1 MSLLTAARTCSQQQQ
16 GPVSRVGAGG
26 PAHADMR
33 ARSAQVYRVDGAVPG
48 QHYDVWVEA
57 DAGAGSVMVG
67 LGSGAAMTP
76 APSPPTCWGASS
88 HVLGPACKCHAELE
102 LLTRCHMRF

>member
-1 MSLLTAARTCSQQQQ
+1 VLSAAA
-16 GPVSRVGAGG
+16 GSRLPRRAGA

-57 DAGAGSVMVG
+57 YAGAGSVVVG

-76 APSPPTCWGASS
+76 APFPPDMLGCIIAGPGA
-88 HVLGPACKCHAELE
+88 G
-102 LLTRCHMRF
+102 M